1 MLDVNHVLR
10 VMFCCRG
17 SLQDGLGHVMRSRT
31 VALEMARRSSVQLVV
46 IGDQYVNAL
55 LAGKGLNYQ
64 VISEDAMLAQ
74 ILDEFQPHV
83 VVFDLIYFSESA
95 FQAIRKHGMT
105 VSLSPIFNCLAQT
118 DLFFHRTAQHDAAW
132 NFTEQKPVL
141 RCGLEYAVV
150 REDCVR
156 IPEAIYQHNIEQNP
170 LSIVIS
176 MGGSDASN
184 KTLQALNTLRSVP
197 APMLFWVLLGEGY
210 AHSYQALVD
219 CIQEDSCH
227 EIILAKTNNSM
238 WRIMRMCTLAILGG
252 GTITYEAA
260 YAGLPSINVFE
271 VGEHVFLVKELV
283 DKGVCLNAGYPL
295 EDAINVVKANVAR
308 LERSRDNLLAMH
320 QKCKLL
326 IDGLGAR
333 RIAEEVVAF
342 YWEHFSQNKGA

>member
-1 MLDVNHVLR
+1 M
-10 VMFCCRG
+10 
-17 SLQDGLGHVMRSRT
+17 
-31 VALEMARRSSVQLVV
+31 VV

-55 LAGKGLNYQ
+55 LTGQGLNYQ
-64 VISEDAMLAQ
+64 VISDDVVVSQ

-83 VVFDLIYFSESA
+83 VVFDLMHFPEPV
-95 FQAIRKHGMT
+95 FQAVRKQAMT

-118 DLFFHRTAQHDAAW
+118 DLFFHRTVQRSVEW
-132 NFTEQKPVL
+132 NFSEQNPVL

-156 IPEAIYQHNIEQNP
+156 IPEDAYRYNLEQNP
-170 LSIVIS
+170 LSVVIS
-176 MGGSDASN
+176 MGGADASN

-197 APMLFWVLLGEGY
+197 TPMLFWVLLGEGY

-219 CIQEDSCH
+219 CIQEDARH

-283 DKGVCLNAGYPL
+283 EKGVCLNAGYPL
-295 EDAINVVKANVAR
+295 ADAINVVKANVAR
-308 LERSRDNLLAMH
+308 LERSRDELLAMH

-326 IDGLGAR
+326 IDGFGAR
-333 RIAEEVVAF
+333 RIAEEVATI
-342 YWEHFSQNKGA
+342 YWEDFCQNNRVCASSR